1 MGISPIPG
9 VPGAPF
15 LVIFTDLDGTLLD
28 YTTYEWREAMPALN
42 ACKGLEIP
50 VILVSSKTRA
60 EMDLL
65 RRSMSLS
72 DPFISENGGGI
83 FFPRETFKTPPPE
96 ATAALALE
104 AQKAHRDEGL
114 WQWSLGLPY
123 PDLIKGLQ
131 DLREELGW
139 HIRGFS
145 DMSIE
150 EISYLTGLDI
160 ERASLAAMREF
171 DEPFVVLDQEEPN
184 LDALSEAVVKRGLRV
199 SSGGRLY
206 HLQGKND
213 KGVAVERLIS
223 WYGGG
228 QRKIISI
235 VLGDSPNDFPMLELA
250 DFPVLVRSGQEYPAL
265 KEKVPRLK
273 VTRDMGPSGWN
284 SAVLE
289 ILRGE
294 RGERGNG

>member
-15 LVIFTDLDGTLLD
+15 LMIFTDLDGTLLD
-28 YTTYEWREAMPALN
+28 YITYEWREAMPALN
-42 ACKGLEIP
+42 VCKGCEIP

-83 FFPRETFKTPPPE
+83 FFPRETFKAPPLE
-96 ATAALALE
+96 ATAAPALG
-104 AQKAHRDEGL
+104 AQKAHGDEGL

-171 DEPFVVLDQEEPN
+171 DEPFVIPDQEEPN
-184 LDALSEAVVKRGLRV
+184 LEALSEAVVKRGLRV
-199 SSGGRLY
+199 SSGGRFY

-213 KGVAVERLIS
+213 KGVAMERLIS

-235 VLGDSPNDFPMLELA
+235 VLGDSPNDFPMLERA

-265 KEKVPRLK
+265 KEKISRLK

-294 RGERGNG
+294 REERANG